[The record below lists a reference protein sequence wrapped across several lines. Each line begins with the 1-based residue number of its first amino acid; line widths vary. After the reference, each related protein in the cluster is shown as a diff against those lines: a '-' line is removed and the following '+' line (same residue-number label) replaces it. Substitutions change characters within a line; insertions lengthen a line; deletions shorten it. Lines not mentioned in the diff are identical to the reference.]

1 MNLFSQIIK
10 VIKISTS
17 NRNGKI
23 YSIFILNIINSL
35 LDIIGLSLIAP
46 IIMMLQGDVD
56 DNIHFNKIKIYF
68 SLNNQDLTSIILIIF
83 ILLFIIKN
91 LFFYNFLKWQHI
103 TLSKYK
109 ANLSIQVIN
118 NLIRNYDF
126 KSKTV
131 THNTAISIIVNDVS
145 SFFTLIVSPYITIIS
160 ESVILIGS
168 LAILLYF
175 NFLPTFLGLLLF
187 ILFSF
192 FQYKFINKRLVNIGD
207 LAKESNLGMLS
218 TVSQVFNNIIDFYVY
233 NSYHKKVS
241 TYTKFLLDNDSYHIK
256 QNLLSVSP
264 RIIFEIIIVII
275 FVFFAFYINLFELSI
290 ENYLPILT
298 LYIATIFRILPSANR
313 IQSSF
318 NSIKYGTNALRN
330 VILYSS
336 NTNLHTKKIHFNKN
350 ILINNIKFSFSND
363 NLVLDNISININK
376 GDFIGIS
383 GISGGGK
390 STLINILLSIYKPNS
405 GSYIVDSNYIND
417 LSNLDIGFVPQIVGI
432 LDDTLINNIVFDR
445 ECNYEK
451 SYLVKIMKLS
461 SLNEFLF
468 DLNGETH
475 IKNVQCGFMGN
486 KISGGQRQRIGIAR
500 ALLCNPDIII
510 LDEPTSSLDIINS
523 KNILETIEAL
533 AGKVTII
540 LVTHNLN
547 LLRKCTKKYTIKEGH
562 LIQHI

>member
-1 MNLFSQIIK
+1 MNLFSQILK

-17 NRNGKI
+17 NKNGKI
-23 YSIFILNIINSL
+23 FSIFILNIINSL

-46 IIMMLQGDVD
+46 IIMMLQGNV
-56 DNIHFNKIKIYF
+56 DNIYFNNIKKYYLI
-68 SLNNQDLTSIILIIF
+68 NNQDLTSIILIIF
-83 ILLFIIKN
+83 ILIFIFKN
-91 LFFYNFLKWQHI
+91 LFFYNFLKWQNI

-126 KSKTV
+126 KNKTV
-131 THNTAISIIVNDVS
+131 TQNTAISIIINDVS

-168 LAILLYF
+168 LSILFYF

-187 ILFSF
+187 ISFSF
-192 FQYKFINKRLVNIGD
+192 FQYKFINKRLMNIGD

-218 TVSQVFNNIIDFYVY
+218 TVSQVFNNITDFYVY
-233 NSYHKKVS
+233 NSYQKKIS
-241 TYTKFLLDNDSYHIK
+241 KYTNFLLDNDSYHIK
-256 QNLLSVSP
+256 HNLLSVSP
-264 RIIFEIIIVII
+264 RIIFEIIIIII
-275 FVFFAFYINLFELSI
+275 FVFFAFYINLFQLSI

-298 LYIATIFRILPSANR
+298 LYIAIIFRILPSANR

-318 NSIKYGTNALRN
+318 NSIKYGTNALKN
-330 VILYSS
+330 IFLYS
-336 NTNLHTKKIHFNKN
+336 NTPNPPTNKIHFNTN
-350 ILINNIKFSFSND
+350 ISINNIKFSFSND
-363 NLVLDNISININK
+363 NLVLNNISININK

-383 GISGGGK
+383 GNSGNGK

-405 GSYIVDSNYIND
+405 GSFIVDSNYIND
-417 LSNLDIGFVPQIVGI
+417 LSHLDIGFVPQVVGI

-451 SYLVKIMKLS
+451 SYLVEIMKLS

-468 DLNGETH
+468 DFDGETH

-510 LDEPTSSLDIINS
+510 FDEPTSSLDIINC
-523 KNILETIEAL
+523 KNIIETIEAL

-540 LVTHNLN
+540 LVTHNLS
-547 LLRKCTKKYTIKEGH
+547 LLSKCHKKYIIKEGH
-562 LIQHI
+562 LIHHI